1 MNDKM
6 RAILRLRAMEQK
18 RVWGGGG
25 ITGSSP
31 VMTGLPEFYLRGEM
45 VTVTLERD
53 AWTGGEWQGGGNS
66 EWLC

>member
-1 MNDKM
+1 
-6 RAILRLRAMEQK
+6 MEQK